1 MNKNILLTHIP
12 KTGGVSL
19 NYLLTANPNIKY
31 KHCFHVPLKFVID
44 DYKDYYKIA
53 VVRDPVERVISG
65 YYYIKSVQ
73 KNDKEQNKKQ
83 AKLIYKY
90 YPDLLCEAK
99 KKMIKEELEKEELEK
114 EELEN
119 NSVSEI
125 VNDKDN
131 NKSENKNV
139 KIPKLPIT
147 FRIKIFIYQKM
158 HAKKI
163 KLIKRIKEIENY
175 DIVEFLENF
184 EEYFNLIN
192 NNFKIKK
199 DKKHQVSFAVFRPQY
214 LFICDSDD
222 KILSDKIYNI
232 KNFYDELKKEGYII
246 ADNIHN
252 NVSNKTDKIEIKEE
266 IKKKIRN
273 IYKKDYEIL
282 SEFF

>member
-19 NYLLTANPNIKY
+19 NYLLTANPNITY

-53 VVRDPVERVISG
+53 VVRDPIERVISG

-73 KNDKEQNKKQ
+73 ENLKNQNKKLSE
-83 AKLIYKY
+83 LIEKY
-90 YPDLLCEAK
+90 HPELLCK
-99 KKMIKEELEKEELEK
+99 KKRALLEKQKEK
-114 EELEN
+114 KKE
-119 NSVSEI
+119 S
-125 VNDKDN
+125 
-131 NKSENKNV
+131 NKKTLKE
-139 KIPKLPIT
+139 KISKLQIK
-147 FRIKIFIYQKM
+147 FRIKRYIHQKL

-163 KLIKRIKEIENY
+163 KLLKRIKEIENY
-175 DIVEFLENF
+175 EINDFLDNF

-192 NNFKIKK
+192 DNFKIKK
-199 DKKHQVSFAVFRPQY
+199 DKKRQVSFAVFRPQY
-214 LFICDSDD
+214 LFICDSED

-232 KNFYDELKKEGYII
+232 KNFYTELKKEGYII

-252 NVSNKTDKIEIKEE
+252 NVSNKTDNIKIKEE
-266 IKKKIRN
+266 VKEKIRN